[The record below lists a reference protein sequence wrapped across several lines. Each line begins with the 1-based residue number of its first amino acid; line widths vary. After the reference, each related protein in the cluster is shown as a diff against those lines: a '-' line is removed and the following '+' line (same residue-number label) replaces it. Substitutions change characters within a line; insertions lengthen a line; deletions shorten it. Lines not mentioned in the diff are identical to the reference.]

1 MNIGRFYGG
10 VGALIHS
17 PRTNK
22 YLLLKRS
29 ESKDFAPGAWECVTG
44 RVDQGEGFEDAVQRE
59 VFEELGVS
67 DIVVEF
73 IIGTT
78 HFYRGA
84 VDPKNELIGV
94 VYGCALDEATPVRLS
109 REHSEYRWL
118 SVVEIDALL
127 AASDPSTQW
136 LRRVV
141 ERAEVIRSHLSDT
154 LVHYYKHNGFE
165 LG

>member
-1 MNIGRFYGG
+1 MTIGRFYGG

-17 PRTNK
+17 PHTNK

-44 RVDQGEGFEDAVQRE
+44 RVDQGEGFEDAVRRE
-59 VFEELGVS
+59 VFEELGVPGVT
-67 DIVVEF
+67 IEF

-84 VDPKNELIGV
+84 AGPENELIGV
-94 VYGCALDEATPVRLS
+94 VYGCALDEASPIHIS
-109 REHSEYRWL
+109 QEHSEFRWL
-118 SVVEIDALL
+118 TVAEADTLL
-127 AASDPSTQW
+127 GASDPSTQW
-136 LRRVV
+136 LRLVI
-141 ERAEVIRSHLSDT
+141 ERAVAIRSHLPDT
-154 LVHYYKHNGFE
+154 LVHYHEQHGFE